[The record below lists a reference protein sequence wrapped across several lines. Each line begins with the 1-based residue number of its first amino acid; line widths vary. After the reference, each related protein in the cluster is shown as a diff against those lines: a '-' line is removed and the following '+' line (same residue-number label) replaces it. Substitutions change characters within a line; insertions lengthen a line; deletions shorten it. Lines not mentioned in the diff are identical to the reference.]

1 MFCSHCGAKNDET
14 QRFCYNCGSSLA
26 ASPQAE
32 DSSVGQAYTGQ
43 TVLIKDNQTQ
53 SQPQLAKQP
62 SNAPAQQGC
71 PPAQEPPAQPY
82 FSQPQQPSSPPQQV
96 VYGYVPVVPMM
107 PMQVKIPS
115 NDKAVVSLI
124 CGILAWVLFPFI
136 CAIPAIIFGHI
147 ARSEIRDSNGQ
158 MSGQGMA
165 LTGLILGYGQIVLFV
180 LACGFIMLLALIG
193 MATSH

>member
-14 QRFCYNCGSSLA
+14 QRFCYNCGSSLD

-32 DSSVGQAYTGQ
+32 ASSTGQAYTGQ
-43 TVLIKDNQTQ
+43 TVLIKDNQAQ
-53 SQPQLAKQP
+53 SQPP
-62 SNAPAQQGC
+62 PPNAPAQQSY
-71 PPAQEPPAQPY
+71 PPAQEAPPQPY
-82 FSQPQQPSSPPQQV
+82 FSQPQQPSSPPPQV

-107 PMQVKIPS
+107 PMQVKSPS

-147 ARSEIRDSNGQ
+147 ARNEIRDSNGQ
-158 MSGQGMA
+158 MGGRGMA
-165 LTGLILGYGQIVLFV
+165 LTGLILGYGQMVLFV
-180 LACGFIMLLALIG
+180 LGCGCIVLLALIG
-193 MATSH
+193 MVASH